1 MEVILKQDVDNLGQ
15 KGEVIRVA
23 PGYARNFLIPHDLAV
38 AATANNLKNL
48 RDFIAASEKKR
59 VAERDEAQQLADR
72 IAALEVTIEARAGEK
87 NRLFGSVTSQEIAEF
102 VNAALELSIDKKK
115 VNTAGGIKT
124 LGKHIVRIT
133 VYPGV
138 VVDKEIE
145 VIAMAGVA
153 EEASSDTTTVENPT
167 AEAAAENAQ
176 PAEVIEESQ
185 ETVAVEVTDEES
197 NPE

>member
-1 MEVILKQDVDNLGQ
+1 M
-15 KGEVIRVA
+15 
-23 PGYARNFLIPHDLAV
+23 
-38 AATANNLKNL
+38 
-48 RDFIAASEKKR
+48 
-59 VAERDEAQQLADR
+59 
-72 IAALEVTIEARAGEK
+72 
-87 NRLFGSVTSQEIAEF
+87 FGSVTSQEIAEF

-153 EEASSDTTTVENPT
+153 EEAPSDTTTVENPT
-167 AEAAAENAQ
+167 AEAAAENAK

>member
-23 PGYARNFLIPHDLAV
+23 PGYARNFLIPRDLAV

-153 EEASSDTTTVENPT
+153 EEAPSDTTTVENPT

-176 PAEVIEESQ
+176 PVEVIEESQ